1 MPIGPNLRASPPQSA
16 FSSSNVINPFF
27 RPTEVPNLWV
37 SQNTDFKYAEFI
49 ELTWT
54 QKISISCVE
63 ISFDAAFNYYYS
75 NFPKSNSSN
84 AIRSIVKDYNLFFTD
99 NNGHGQKI
107 LEVRNNQKP
116 FVIHEFEKIE
126 TASLEIE
133 ILSTN
138 GIERAQIFQVRVF

>member
-1 MPIGPNLRASPPQSA
+1 
-16 FSSSNVINPFF
+16 
-27 RPTEVPNLWV
+27 
-37 SQNTDFKYAEFI
+37 
-49 ELTWT
+49 
-54 QKISISCVE
+54 
-63 ISFDAAFNYYYS
+63 NYYYS

-84 AIRSIVKDYNLFFTD
+84 ALRSIVKDYNLFYTD

-107 LEVRNNQKP
+107 IEVRNNQKP
-116 FVIHEFEKIE
+116 LVIHEFEKIE